1 VWVEGPDIDMW
12 AKKPHTRTHNT
23 HCQGTTFPQTAVK
36 SNSKKAG
43 RVFTLLWWHL
53 AFFNLLLK
61 LRIEK

>member
-1 VWVEGPDIDMW
+1 MW
-12 AKKPHTRTHNT
+12 AKKPHTRTYNT

-53 AFFNLLLK
+53 AFFYLLLK